1 MSNHDKLMISVAGIR
16 GVVGTSLTTDAVL
29 KFAAAFG
36 TFAGGGPIVLG
47 RDSRL
52 SGPVME
58 MAVEAGLRS
67 VGCDVIRIGI
77 VPTPTVQL
85 MTRLLKAKGGIAIT
99 ASHNPSQWN
108 ALKFVSGQGLF
119 LDKGQ
124 GEKVI
129 ALFHSGRFAYKQ
141 YDRLGGSE
149 DYPNAIG
156 DHVAKILKLSFLD
169 IPAIRRKKFKVV
181 TDTCHGAGGPIF
193 SLLLKELGCRAIS
206 LHNETSG
213 KFSRPIEPQ
222 AKNLKELE
230 KAVVAHQAD
239 IGFATDA
246 DVDRLSLVSDK
257 GKAIGEE
264 YSLALVAR
272 FMFSHFKTQAVTNLS
287 TSRMIDDLA
296 GQFKTS
302 VIRTPVG
309 EANVVGA
316 MKKHQAKIGGEG
328 NGGIIIPELNYAR
341 DATAGIALILQM
353 MTEENPPLS
362 RIVEKLP
369 RYHMVKTTLT
379 VKDPERFLIK
389 TRKMFSQCKIDKRDG
404 LKYTWPDAW
413 VHIRASGTEPIVRV
427 IAEAR
432 EEKTARGLVRQM
444 IGNDPAPCLP

>member
-1 MSNHDKLMISVAGIR
+1 MVSVAGVR
-16 GVVGTSLTTDAVL
+16 GVVGTSLTSELVL

-36 TFAGGGPIVLG
+36 TFVGGGPVVLG

-67 VGCDVIRIGI
+67 VGCQVIKIGI

-129 ALFHSGRFAYKQ
+129 AIFHSGRFAYKK
-141 YDRLGGSE
+141 YDRLGGSKE
-149 DYPNAIG
+149 YPNAIN
-156 DHVAKILKLSFLD
+156 DHVSKILKLSFLD
-169 IPAIRRKKFKVV
+169 IPAIKGKKFKVV
-181 TDTCHGAGGPIF
+181 VDTCHGAGGPIF

-213 KFSRPIEPQ
+213 RFSRPIEPQ

-230 KAVVAHQAD
+230 KAVIAHKAD

-246 DVDRLSLVSDK
+246 DVDRLAIVSDK

-264 YSLALVAR
+264 YSLALAAR
-272 FMFSHFKTQAVTNLS
+272 FMFSHFKTKAVTNLS

-316 MKKHQAKIGGEG
+316 MKKHRALIGGEG
-328 NGGIIIPELNYAR
+328 NGGIIIPELNCAR
-341 DATAGIALILQM
+341 DAAAGIALILQM
-353 MTEENPPLS
+353 LAEENLS
-362 RIVEKLP
+362 LSQIAGKMP
-369 RYHMVKTTLT
+369 SYHMIKTTLT
-379 VKDPERFLIK
+379 VKDPKKFLDRTAKI
-389 TRKMFSQCKIDKRDG
+389 FPNCKIDKRDG
-404 LKYTWPDAW
+404 LKYIWPHAW

-432 EEKTARGLVRQM
+432 GHKAAHGLVNSVKR
-444 IGNDPAPCLP
+444 LK

>member
-1 MSNHDKLMISVAGIR
+1 MISVAGVR
-16 GVVGTSLTTDAVL
+16 GIVGTSLTTDAVL

-67 VGCDVIRIGI
+67 VGCQVIRIGI

-129 ALFHSGRFAYKQ
+129 AIFHSGKSAYKK
-141 YDRLGGSE
+141 YDRLGGSRE
-149 DYPNAIG
+149 YSNAIN
-156 DHVAKILKLSFLD
+156 DHVARMLKLSFLD
-169 IPAIRRKKFKVV
+169 IPAIKRKNFKVV
-181 TDTCHGAGGPIF
+181 VDTCHGAGGPIF
-193 SLLLKELGCRAIS
+193 TLLLKELGCRVVS
-206 LHNETSG
+206 LHNETNG
-213 KFSRPIEPQ
+213 KFSRPIEPL
-222 AKNLKELE
+222 AKNLGELE
-230 KAVVAHQAD
+230 KAVIAHRAD

-246 DVDRLSLVSDK
+246 DVDRLSIVSDK
-257 GKAIGEE
+257 GQAIGEE
-264 YSLALVAR
+264 YSLALAAG
-272 FMFSHFKTQAVTNLS
+272 FMFSHFKTKAVTNLS
-287 TSRMIDDLA
+287 TSRMIDDVA
-296 GQFKTS
+296 HQFKTS

-316 MKKHQAKIGGEG
+316 MKKHRALIGGEG
-328 NGGIIIPELNYAR
+328 NGGIIIPEINYAR

-353 MTEENPPLS
+353 MTEENLS
-362 RIVEKLP
+362 LSQIVQKIP
-369 RYHMVKTTLT
+369 SYHMIKTTLT
-379 VKDPERFLIK
+379 VKDPKKFLGRTSGIF
-389 TRKMFSQCKIDKRDG
+389 TQCKIDKRDG
-404 LKYTWPDAW
+404 LKYIWPDAW

-427 IAEAR
+427 ISEAR
-432 EEKTARGLVRQM
+432 EEKTARGLVKE
-444 IGNDPAPCLP
+444 IIEFK

>member
-1 MSNHDKLMISVAGIR
+1 MSTHDKLMISVAGIR
-16 GVVGTSLTTDAVL
+16 GVVGTSLPPELAL

-36 TFAGGGPIVLG
+36 TFVGGGPVVLG

-67 VGCDVIRIGI
+67 VGCQVIRIGI

-108 ALKFVSGQGLF
+108 ALKFVSGGGLF

-129 ALFHSGRFAYKQ
+129 ALFHSGKFDHKK
-141 YDRLGGSE
+141 YDRLGSSRE
-149 DYPNAIG
+149 YPEAIN
-156 DHVAKILKLSFLD
+156 DHVSKILKLSFLD

-181 TDTCHGAGGPIF
+181 VDTCHGAGGPIF
-193 SLLLKELGCRAIS
+193 SLLLKELGCRVIS
-206 LHNETSG
+206 LHNESSG

-230 KAVVAHQAD
+230 KAVIAHRAD

-246 DVDRLSLVSDK
+246 DVDRLSLVSDR

-264 YSLALVAR
+264 YSLALAAR
-272 FMFSHFKTQAVTNLS
+272 FMFSHFKTKAVTNLS

-316 MKKHQAKIGGEG
+316 MKKHRALIGGEG

-341 DATAGIALILQM
+341 DASAGIALILQVL
-353 MTEENPPLS
+353 TEENLPLS
-362 RIVEKLP
+362 QIAEKIP
-369 RYHMVKTTLT
+369 SYHMIKTTLT
-379 VKDPERFLIK
+379 IKDPKRFLVETAKIF
-389 TRKMFSQCKIDKRDG
+389 TQCKIDKRDG
-404 LKYTWPDAW
+404 LKYIWPDAW
-413 VHIRASGTEPIVRV
+413 VHVRASGTEPIVRV

-432 EEKTARGLVRQM
+432 EVKKTRWLVRQI
-444 IGNDPAPCLP
+444 IGNNKG

>member
-1 MSNHDKLMISVAGIR
+1 MSSHDKLMISVAGIR
-16 GVVGTSLTTDAVL
+16 GVVGTSLTPELAL

-36 TFAGGGPIVLG
+36 TFVGAGPVVLG

-67 VGCDVIRIGI
+67 VGCQVIKIGI

-124 GEKVI
+124 GKRVI
-129 ALFHSGRFAYKQ
+129 SIFQSGRFAYKK
-141 YDRLGGSE
+141 YDRLGGVRE
-149 DYPNAIG
+149 YPNAIN

-169 IPAIRRKKFKVV
+169 IPAIRRKKFKIVI
-181 TDTCHGAGGPIF
+181 DTCHGAGGPIF
-193 SLLLKELGCRAIS
+193 SLLLNKLGCRAIS

-222 AKNLKELE
+222 TKNLGELE
-230 KAVVAHQAD
+230 KAVIAHRAD

-246 DVDRLSLVSDK
+246 DVDRLSLVSNQ

-264 YSLALVAR
+264 YSLALAAR
-272 FMFSHFKTQAVTNLS
+272 FMFSHFKTKAVTNLS
-287 TSRMIDDLA
+287 TSRMIDDVA

-316 MKKHQAKIGGEG
+316 MKKHKARIGGEG

-341 DATAGIALILQM
+341 DAAAGIALILQTL
-353 MTEENPPLS
+353 TEENLPLS
-362 RIVEKLP
+362 QIVGKLP
-369 RYHMVKTTLT
+369 KYNMIKTTLT
-379 VKDPERFLIK
+379 VKDPKKFLAK
-389 TRKMFSQCKIDKRDG
+389 TTKIFSNCKTDKRDG
-404 LKYTWPDAW
+404 LKYIWPDAW

-427 IAEAR
+427 IAEAKDR
-432 EEKTARGLVRQM
+432 KMAMDLVDTIKR
-444 IGNDPAPCLP
+444 LK

>member
-1 MSNHDKLMISVAGIR
+1 MISVAGVR

-36 TFAGGGPIVLG
+36 SFVGGGPVVLG

-67 VGCDVIRIGI
+67 VGCQVIKIGI

-108 ALKFVSGQGLF
+108 ALKFVSGEGLF
-119 LDKGQ
+119 LNKGQ
-124 GEKVI
+124 GERVI
-129 ALFHSGRFAYKQ
+129 AIFHSGRFAYKK
-141 YDRLGGSE
+141 YDRLGGSRE
-149 DYPNAIG
+149 YSNAIK
-156 DHVAKILKLSFLD
+156 DHVARILKLSFLD
-169 IPAIRRKKFKVV
+169 IPAIKRKKFKVV
-181 TDTCHGAGGPIF
+181 VDTCHGAGGPIF
-193 SLLLKELGCRAIS
+193 SLLLKELGCRGIS

-222 AKNLKELE
+222 AQNLKELQ
-230 KAVVAHQAD
+230 KAVIAHKAD

-246 DVDRLSLVSDK
+246 DVDRLSIVSDQ
-257 GKAIGEE
+257 GRAIGEE
-264 YSLALVAR
+264 YSLALAAR
-272 FMFSHFKTQAVTNLS
+272 FMFAHFKTKAVTNLS

-316 MKKHQAKIGGEG
+316 MKKHRSLIGGEG

-341 DATAGIALILQM
+341 DASAGIALILQM
-353 MTEENPPLS
+353 LTEENIPLS
-362 RIVEKLP
+362 QVAEKIP
-369 RYHMVKTTLT
+369 GYYMIKTTLT
-379 VKDPERFLIK
+379 VKDPQKFLARAAKIF
-389 TRKMFSQCKIDKRDG
+389 TQCKIDKRDG
-404 LKYTWPDAW
+404 LKYIWPDAW
-413 VHIRASGTEPIVRV
+413 VHVRASGTEPIVRV

-432 EEKTARGLVRQM
+432 EEKKARWLVGQM
-444 IGNDPAPCLP
+444 IGNKKG